1 MVGGSAKGDRLS
13 SLASMGEYTVVAS
26 ANRGVRGTLREA
38 SEELDDVRSRVNGSG
53 RFFSFGTGSGVSC
66 LYGQL

>member
-1 MVGGSAKGDRLS
+1 
-13 SLASMGEYTVVAS
+13 MGEYTVVAS